1 MSLEECD
8 RLAREPNTV
17 VMSCELDLGIEDL
30 KEEIWRQLDLLRLY
44 TKRRGVQPKF
54 DDPMV
59 VRNNSTILEVCDSI
73 HRDMKINSNMHWF
86 GVQVLNI
93 HHRNVD

>member
-1 MSLEECD
+1 MRCHWKNVIDLPENH
-8 RLAREPNTV
+8 NTV

-59 VRNNSTILEVCDSI
+59 V
-73 HRDMKINSNMHWF
+73 
-86 GVQVLNI
+86 
-93 HHRNVD
+93 